1 MRVQE
6 QHASWQSSGRPS
18 QTRHVCLLRLS
29 PATVLHPTARQ
40 RLRSPNW
47 KRPLLHKR
55 TQHMAT
61 ASQQSAAADASV
73 ATSKRTAKDVV
84 QEFYTRYNK
93 GDVDGIMELFADDCE
108 YHDMIYADPFT
119 GKEQIRAFFAKFSS
133 TISKDLQFVVDGI
146 SGGDPNNTGVKW
158 HLELNGEDFPYS
170 RGLSF
175 YEVNDDGKITSAR
188 DIPEPTIKPGD
199 SAIYAIKALT
209 PLVRKLGPKANPA
222 NLKLLPP
229 AAIAA
234 WAFYIGY
241 IGIVLF
247 GTSLPGKP
255 AYAVEWRTLVEVW
268 HCSVNFFYI
277 NQILNWLGV
286 HLIQS
291 AAEHPVNE
299 ALFNLVN
306 VWSLM
311 LWPLMLADKKGAKVK
326 NKFGIYLGTQ
336 FLTNI
341 FFVPY
346 LALREQPAGS
356 RGTRADAD
364 PKAAKLP
371 GYAPII
377 GITGAAIGLGSIVW
391 ALSIRPE
398 YGGLAERW
406 QYFVQQSVSNRVFF
420 AFVLDAV
427 LYYVWQALLMG
438 EDATK
443 TQRYIPFVGLIS
455 YLLQGGKTQKTLKG
469 L

>member
-1 MRVQE
+1 MRVQA
-6 QHASWQSSGRPS
+6 QHPSLQSSGRPS

-29 PATVLHPTARQ
+29 SASVLHPTAGQ
-40 RLRSPNW
+40 RLRSPGW
-47 KRPLLHKR
+47 RRPLMHNR
-55 TQHMAT
+55 IQHMVVAR
-61 ASQQSAAADASV
+61 QQSAKAAASV

-84 QEFYTRYNK
+84 EEFYTRYNN
-93 GDVDGIMELFADDCE
+93 GDVDGIMELFADDC
-108 YHDMIYADPFT
+108 
-119 GKEQIRAFFAKFSS
+119 
-133 TISKDLQFVVDGI
+133 
-146 SGGDPNNTGVKW
+146 VKW

-175 YEVNDDGKITSAR
+175 YEVSDDGKITSAR

-199 SAIYAIKALT
+199 SAIYAIKTLT

-222 NLKLLPP
+222 NLKILPP

-268 HCSVNFFYI
+268 HCSVNFFYV

-346 LALREQPAGS
+346 LALRVANG
-356 RGTRADAD
+356 
-364 PKAAKLP
+364 
-371 GYAPII
+371 
-377 GITGAAIGLGSIVW
+377 
-391 ALSIRPE
+391 
-398 YGGLAERW
+398 
-406 QYFVQQSVSNRVFF
+406 
-420 AFVLDAV
+420 
-427 LYYVWQALLMG
+427 
-438 EDATK
+438 
-443 TQRYIPFVGLIS
+443 
-455 YLLQGGKTQKTLKG
+455 
-469 L
+469 